1 LFRTPEE
8 AYSDDVPEV
17 SRFFG
22 IVIGVF
28 YREHGR
34 PHFHAVYAEFEA
46 VIDIETGE
54 VISGELPKRALNL
67 VSEWRSQHVAELRE
81 DWELAQQHQSL
92 KKIPPLE

>member
-1 LFRTPEE
+1 MPEL
-8 AYSDDVPEV
+8 

-34 PHFHAVYAEFEA
+34 PHFHAVYGEFEA

-54 VISGELPKRALNL
+54 SNFGQVTETGI
-67 VSEWRSQHVAELRE
+67 RSDFGMAKVT
-81 DWELAQQHQSL
+81 
-92 KKIPPLE
+92 